1 MRVKYSSVI
10 HNKYIIENLCTHCHR
25 DDVNDWNNNIKR
37 DEDNPSMS
45 LSNPFLQ
52 RLNELYQSFIK
63 FDATQ
68 CDRIKRYRNIEPE
81 SALFL
86 AMQVRIQQSKKILEI
101 GTSTGYSTLWL
112 ADAAKVTGA
121 KVTTLEIDEQ
131 RTLQAKHYAK
141 ELQVDDVIDFWVGDA
156 KVFLEQN
163 HHKNYQ
169 EKYDFILLDA
179 ERDAYLDYWVYLQ
192 DMIQQKGGVLIVD
205 NVISHAAE
213 VKTFISEV
221 KNDSRFMTTTLA
233 IGAGLFIITFKN
245 D

>member
-1 MRVKYSSVI
+1 
-10 HNKYIIENLCTHCHR
+10 
-25 DDVNDWNNNIKR
+25 
-37 DEDNPSMS
+37 MS

-121 KVTTLEIDEQ
+121 KVTTLEIDEK
-131 RTLQAKHYAK
+131 RTQQAQLHAQ

-156 KVFLEQN
+156 QKYLEQC
-163 HHKNYQ
+163 Q
-169 EKYDFILLDA
+169 EQYDFILLDA
-179 ERDAYLDYWVYLQ
+179 ERNAYLNYWLYLQ
-192 DMIQQKGGVLIVD
+192 KMLVEHGGVLIVD
-205 NVISHAAE
+205 NVISHATE
-213 VKTFISEV
+213 VKSFIMEV
-221 KNDSRFMTTTLA
+221 KRDERFMTTTLS
-233 IGAGLFIITFKN
+233 IGSGLFVVTFKN
-245 D
+245 

>member
-1 MRVKYSSVI
+1 
-10 HNKYIIENLCTHCHR
+10 
-25 DDVNDWNNNIKR
+25 
-37 DEDNPSMS
+37 MS

-121 KVTTLEIDEQ
+121 KVTTLEIDEK
-131 RTLQAKHYAK
+131 RTQQAQLHAQ

-156 KVFLEQN
+156 QKYLEQC
-163 HHKNYQ
+163 Q
-169 EKYDFILLDA
+169 EQYDFILLDA
-179 ERDAYLDYWVYLQ
+179 ERNAYLNYWVYLQ
-192 DMIQQKGGVLIVD
+192 KMLVEHGVVLIVD

-213 VKTFISEV
+213 VKSFITEV
-221 KNDSRFMTTTLA
+221 KRDERFMTTTLS
-233 IGAGLFIITFKN
+233 IGSGLFVVTFKN
-245 D
+245 

>member
-1 MRVKYSSVI
+1 
-10 HNKYIIENLCTHCHR
+10 
-25 DDVNDWNNNIKR
+25 
-37 DEDNPSMS
+37 MS

-68 CDRIKRYRNIEPE
+68 CERIKRYRNIEPE

-121 KVTTLEIDEQ
+121 KVTTLEIDEK
-131 RTLQAKHYAK
+131 RTQQAQLHAQ
-141 ELQVDDVIDFWVGDA
+141 ELHVDDVIDFWVGDA
-156 KVFLEQN
+156 QKYLEQC
-163 HHKNYQ
+163 Q
-169 EKYDFILLDA
+169 EQYDFILLDA
-179 ERDAYLDYWVYLQ
+179 ERNAYLNYWVYLQ
-192 DMIQQKGGVLIVD
+192 KMLVEHGGVLIVD

-213 VKTFISEV
+213 VKSFITEV
-221 KNDSRFMTTTLA
+221 KRDERFMTTTLS
-233 IGAGLFIITFKN
+233 IGSGLFVVTFKN
-245 D
+245 

>member
-1 MRVKYSSVI
+1 
-10 HNKYIIENLCTHCHR
+10 
-25 DDVNDWNNNIKR
+25 
-37 DEDNPSMS
+37 MS

-121 KVTTLEIDEQ
+121 KVTTLEIDEK
-131 RTLQAKHYAK
+131 RTQQAQLHAQ
-141 ELQVDDVIDFWVGDA
+141 ELKVDDVIDFWVGDA
-156 KVFLEQN
+156 QKYLEQC
-163 HHKNYQ
+163 Q
-169 EKYDFILLDA
+169 EQYDFILLDA
-179 ERDAYLDYWVYLQ
+179 ERNAYLNYWVYLQ
-192 DMIQQKGGVLIVD
+192 KMLVEHGGVLIVD

-213 VKTFISEV
+213 VKSFIMEV
-221 KNDSRFMTTTLA
+221 KRDERFMTTTLS
-233 IGAGLFIITFKN
+233 IGSGLFVVTFKN
-245 D
+245 

>member
-1 MRVKYSSVI
+1 
-10 HNKYIIENLCTHCHR
+10 
-25 DDVNDWNNNIKR
+25 
-37 DEDNPSMS
+37 MS
-45 LSNPFLQ
+45 LSNPFLL

-68 CDRIKRYRNIEPE
+68 CDRVNRYRNIEPE

-112 ADAAKVTGA
+112 ADAAQVTGA
-121 KVTTLEIDEQ
+121 RVTTLEIDEK
-131 RTLQAKHYAK
+131 RTSQAKHYAQ

-156 KVFLEQN
+156 QIFLEQS
-163 HHKNYQ
+163 Q

-179 ERDAYLDYWVYLQ
+179 ERDAYLNYWTYLQ
-192 DMIQQKGGVLIVD
+192 NMIQPKGGVLIVD

-213 VKTFISEV
+213 VKSLINEI
-221 KNDSRFMTTTLA
+221 KQDPRFMTTTLA
-233 IGAGLFIITFKN
+233 IGAGLFIVTFKN